1 VKNDNRNAVSGAAS
15 IFSRRPQPL
24 AAHQMVRDEARAKM
38 KLSSRENENM
48 ATAPARKKLPE
59 TNYALRTKAEEI
71 ADLVV
76 GAVEKK
82 LSALPKQL
90 RMKQRDRLISSL
102 KVNKA
107 KR

>member
-1 VKNDNRNAVSGAAS
+1 
-15 IFSRRPQPL
+15 
-24 AAHQMVRDEARAKM
+24 MVRDEGRAKM
-38 KLSSRENENM
+38 KLLSRKNENM

-59 TNYALRTKAEEI
+59 TNYASRANAEEI

-82 LSALPKQL
+82 LSALPKQH
-90 RMKQRDRLISSL
+90 RMKERDRLISSL
-102 KVNKA
+102 KVDKA

>member
-1 VKNDNRNAVSGAAS
+1 VKNDNRNTVSGAAS
-15 IFSRRPQPL
+15 IFVRRPQPL

-38 KLSSRENENM
+38 KLLSRKNENM

-59 TNYALRTKAEEI
+59 TNYASRANAEEI

-82 LSALPKQL
+82 LSALPKQR

-102 KVNKA
+102 KVGKA